1 MAAAASS
8 PNSATNSQCST
19 SLPDAVKQEQPQDV
33 SSEIMEPP
41 PNEVKTEPMEEDSK
55 EVKTEP
61 KEEPIDIMDS
71 EEHIEKFKRYEAEF
85 RQYLMSKYFSD
96 KNIFGGNIF
105 DVKMN
110 IDGQTITASRLPPYQ
125 SYLDPAT
132 FDALISKESGPSA
145 ETPTTSTS
153 NGKSPTQG
161 N

>member
-8 PNSATNSQCST
+8 SNSASNSQCST
-19 SLPDAVKQEQPQDV
+19 NQSPDA
-33 SSEIMEPP
+33 SSEIMDSK
-41 PNEVKTEPMEEDSK
+41 EVKREPVEDSK
-55 EVKTEP
+55 EVKKEP
-61 KEEPIDIMDS
+61 IQEPIDIMDS
-71 EEHIEKFKRYEAEF
+71 KEHIEKFKRYEAEF

-96 KNIFGGNIF
+96 KTIFGGNIF

-132 FDALISKESGPSA
+132 FNELISKESNSSA

-153 NGKSPTQG
+153 NGKPS
-161 N
+161 NKDN

>member
-41 PNEVKTEPMEEDSK
+41 SNEVKTEPMEDSK

>member
-41 PNEVKTEPMEEDSK
+41 PNEVKTEPMDDSK